1 MKIRCPGCNK
11 VYNIPDEKIPAGK
24 KIELPCPA
32 CKTKIPIKAK
42 NSGVSEISSP
52 EKELEI
58 CCPTCKSKIRIKVP
72 QSNASE
78 TSPPDNRVKKREA
91 LIKKIVRE
99 SKALPPMPEIMAK
112 VTEVISRDDAGFKD
126 IGAVIKTD
134 QALATR
140 VLKLANSAYYSLS
153 VPVSTVEQ
161 ASALLGFQALLELVT
176 VVSTS
181 KMMGKSLKGYGIDS
195 KAMWRHSLAV
205 ATSSKIIATLKC
217 PTLINDSFNAGLI
230 HDSGMIIMDPY
241 ISKIRGT
248 FETLIAKGE
257 LAYHEIEKRL
267 FGFDHG
273 LVASEFFKTWKL
285 PQAQTTAIRFHHTPS
300 ESNGDPLSYII
311 HAADSIVMKFESENF
326 KASRFYKT
334 DEGVWDFLDLNGDE
348 IEQISQE
355 TQETVNNIIEGIG
368 T

>member
-1 MKIRCPGCNK
+1 MKISCPGCNK

-32 CKTKIPIKAK
+32 CKTKIPIKAQK
-42 NSGVSEISSP
+42 SSGSETSPP
-52 EKELEI
+52 EKELELS
-58 CCPTCKSKIRIKVP
+58 CPTCKTKIQIKAKK
-72 QSNASE
+72 SNASE
-78 TSPPDNRVKKREA
+78 TPSPGNRVKNGAA
-91 LIKKIVRE
+91 LMKKIVRE

-112 VTEVISRDDAGFKD
+112 VTELISQDDAGFKD
-126 IGAVIKTD
+126 IGAVLKTD
-134 QALATR
+134 QAMATR
-140 VLKLANSAYYSLS
+140 VLKLANSAYYGLS
-153 VPVSTVEQ
+153 IPVSTVEQ

-205 ATSSKIIATLKC
+205 AMGSKIIATLKY

-241 ISKIRGT
+241 ISKIGQA
-248 FETLIAKGE
+248 FETLIGKKE
-257 LAYHEIEKRL
+257 LAYHEIEKRI

-285 PQAQTTAIRFHHTPS
+285 PQTQTTAIRFHHTPS
-300 ESNGDPLSYII
+300 ESKGDPLSYII

-334 DEGVWDFLDLNGDE
+334 DEGVWNFLGLNGDE

-355 TQETVNNIIEGIG
+355 TRETVNNIIEGIG